1 MLIDD
6 VKPIRDTDAVNER
19 ADDLAAAALNGLRL
33 VLVTVGP
40 PAPNDTALLE
50 VYFLNSLHVAEILAD
65 VVAAPNTVSS
75 VFRIRGG
82 QRLPAGPAT
91 GQVKVIAVASGSTD
105 SDGELIS
112 LVLTVDTDR
121 RLLDLHARAERRSQ
135 PHRSVLL
142 GAEVQVPAR
151 LLHERLQPGM
161 DAGARARHPPPIDY
175 LAKDFDSF
183 RHTMIAAMMERVPGW
198 QSTSEADLD
207 QVLIDLFAAAGD
219 ELSDYQD
226 RVMNEAYL
234 GSARKR
240 VSIARH
246 ARLVDYHINQGNQS
260 ATWLAVV
267 LADGTT
273 PFLLGEDLVAWAG
286 HPDDS
291 ANWIYFATRQV
302 RLPAAERTLLDPVL
316 NELSL
321 YSWTDAIPAL
331 RAGTTTADVVSTVTS
346 AGQPEAERV
355 RDLIN
360 DGTLTRLLL
369 EEKLNPLTGRS
380 AGFDPRK
387 RQTLRL
393 VPNAVALRDPL
404 TDQWMTRVN
413 WEEADALKWSFS
425 FVTTCPDG
433 RVDGV
438 SAFHG
443 NLLRTYQGV
452 PVVTHFYEPGTDLP
466 MDTGNETHR
475 YYTRR
480 LVYGEPRGVL
490 CALPLAPLAYLKTPL
505 GGEVPPQSTL
515 YVDVEDDGIFDP
527 WDEVESLVHS
537 DDSAEEGDHFVV
549 ETDERQRSVL
559 RFGNGT
565 NGRWL
570 PDDAVVHCDYQVGG
584 GAAGNVGANA
594 VQWFRD
600 LALQPA
606 GDDRSAL
613 ESIRRHRRARS
624 RAGRAN
630 SAQCAGGLS
639 RTTAARR
646 HAGGLHRARRGGA
659 GCFAGDGALRVDRQ
673 LAHGAHRHRP
683 GRGVDAR
690 RLVARCR
697 RRASRGGAADRRGPR
712 AASAAL
718 RAAGDQREGVHLLRL
733 LARRRALRARA
744 GILGRVHVGRPARL
758 LPSRRLDVRPDA
770 ASSEI
775 EGRLQSVAGVDHV
788 ISVEMQRFGRP
799 ASTTVP
805 GPASLDVGVDE
816 IIEVENDPDHLE
828 RGSIDFDLQGGRR

>member
-65 VVAAPNTVSS
+65 LVAAPNTVSS

-112 LVLTVDTDR
+112 LVLTVTPIGDYSTYTLELNDDPNR
-121 RLLDLHARAERRSQ
+121 IDPFFSELKFKFR
-135 PHRSVLL
+135 
-142 GAEVQVPAR
+142 
-151 LLHERLQPGM
+151 PGCFTN
-161 DAGARARHPPPIDY
+161 DCSPEWTPGRARVTPPPIDY

-183 RHTMIAAMMERVPGW
+183 RHTMIAAMMDRVPGW

-260 ATWLAVV
+260 ATCLAVV

-291 ANWIYFATRQV
+291 PNWIYFATRQV

-369 EEKLNPLTGRS
+369 EEKLNPLTGRT

-600 LALQPA
+600 LVTARRH
-606 GDDRSAL
+606 DRSAL
-613 ESIRRHRRARS
+613 ESIRCHRRARS
-624 RAGRAN
+624 GARRAD
-630 SAQCAGGLS
+630 SAQCAGGIS
-639 RTTAARR
+639 RTTAPRR

-659 GCFAGDGALRVDRQ
+659 GCFAGDGAICVDRQ

-690 RLVARCR
+690 RLTARCR
-697 RRASRGGAADRRGPR
+697 RRTSRGGAADRRGPG

-718 RAAGDQREGVHLLRL
+718 RAGGDQREGVHLLRL
-733 LARRRALRARA
+733 LAGRRALRPRA
-744 GILGRVHVGRPARL
+744 GILGRVHTGRTARL
-758 LPSRRLDVRPDA
+758 LPP
-770 ASSEI
+770 
-775 EGRLQSVAGVDHV
+775 
-788 ISVEMQRFGRP
+788 
-799 ASTTVP
+799 
-805 GPASLDVGVDE
+805 
-816 IIEVENDPDHLE
+816 
-828 RGSIDFDLQGGRR
+828 